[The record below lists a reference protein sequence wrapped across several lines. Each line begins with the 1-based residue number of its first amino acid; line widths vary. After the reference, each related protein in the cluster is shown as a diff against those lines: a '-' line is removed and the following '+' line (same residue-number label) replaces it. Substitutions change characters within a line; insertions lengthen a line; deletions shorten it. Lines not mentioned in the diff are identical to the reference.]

1 MSQKN
6 ETPVLVL
13 SLLITVGLV
22 AGGLWWFTKKSGFD
36 LDKPTS
42 SQSENSASDNSKMPQ
57 SSSEQ
62 LSGSNFASV
71 QSVPTGL
78 FTYGGST
85 SWAPIR
91 LTVDSTIQGAR
102 PEFRLRYVESSSG
115 DVYDG
120 LLYETMRERLRGS
133 GTGIKSLI
141 DGQLTFA
148 QSSRPVEDQELARA
162 KQRGFDLK
170 QIPVAIDGLAIAV
183 NPNLNIP
190 GLTVEQLQSI
200 YTGKTTNWNQ
210 VGGSDI
216 PIKPYSRRLNDGGT
230 VEIFVK
236 DILGG
241 QAFGSNVEFV
251 STTTQA
257 LEKLARSLGGI
268 YYASA
273 PEVVPQCSIKPLP
286 LGRTQKEYIA
296 PYQEPFVSAKE
307 CPRKRNKLNIEAF
320 QSGSYPIT
328 RNLFVVVKQNGQIE
342 QQGGVAYANLLLT
355 EQGQE
360 LITQAGFVK
369 IR

>member
-13 SLLITVGLV
+13 SLLITVGLI
-22 AGGLWWFTKKSGFD
+22 AGGLWWFMKKSGFD
-36 LDKPTS
+36 LGKTTS

-62 LSGSNFASV
+62 PSGSTFASV
-71 QSVPTGL
+71 QNVPTGL
-78 FTYGGST
+78 FRYGGST

-91 LTVDSTIQGAR
+91 LAVDSAIQAAR
-102 PEFRLRYVESSSG
+102 PEFRLRYLEPSSG
-115 DVYDG
+115 N
-120 LLYETMRERLRGS
+120 RGS
-133 GTGIKSLI
+133 GSGLKSLI

-148 QSSRPVEDQELARA
+148 QSSRPIEDQELVRA

-170 QIPVAIDGLAIAV
+170 QIPVAIDGLAVAV

-190 GLTVEQLQSI
+190 GLTVEQLRSI
-200 YTGKTTNWNQ
+200 YKGEISNWKQ
-210 VGGSDI
+210 IGGSDI
-216 PIKPYSRRLNDGGT
+216 PIKAYSRRINDGGT
-230 VEIFVK
+230 VEIFVQ

-257 LEKLARSLGGI
+257 LEKVANSLGGI

-296 PYQEPFVSAKE
+296 PYQEPFVTAKE
-307 CPRKRNKLNIEAF
+307 CPGKRNKLNIEAF
-320 QSGSYPIT
+320 QSGTYPIT

-342 QQGGVAYANLLLT
+342 QQAAVAYANFLLT

>member
-13 SLLITVGLV
+13 SLLITVGLI

-36 LDKPTS
+36 LGKSTD
-42 SQSENSASDNSKMPQ
+42 SQSENSTDDSSKTPQ
-57 SSSEQ
+57 SPSQQ
-62 LSGSNFASV
+62 LSGNNFASV
-71 QSVPTGL
+71 QNVPTGL

-91 LTVDSTIQGAR
+91 LAIDSAIQAAR
-102 PEFRLRYVESSSG
+102 PEFRLRYLEPSSG

-120 LLYETMRERLRGS
+120 LRLRGS
-133 GTGIKSLI
+133 GSGIKSLI

-183 NPNLNIP
+183 NPKLNIP
-190 GLTVEQLQSI
+190 GLTVEQLRSI
-200 YTGKTTNWNQ
+200 YIGKITNWNQ

-216 PIKPYSRRLNDGGT
+216 PIKPYSRRVNDGGT
-230 VEIFVK
+230 VEIFVQ

-251 STTTQA
+251 STTTQG
-257 LEKLARSLGGI
+257 LEKVANTLGGI

-296 PYQEPFVSAKE
+296 PYQEPFVTASL
-307 CPRKRNKLNIEAF
+307 CPGKRNKLNIEAF
-320 QSGSYPIT
+320 QSGTYPIT

-342 QQGGVAYANLLLT
+342 QQAGVAYANLLLT

>member
-13 SLLITVGLV
+13 SLLITVALI
-22 AGGLWWFTKKSGFD
+22 AGGLWWFIKKSGFG
-36 LDKPTS
+36 LGKLTGS
-42 SQSENSASDNSKMPQ
+42 ESENSASDNGKKPQ
-57 SSSEQ
+57 SSSEKP
-62 LSGSNFASV
+62 SGSTFASV
-71 QSVPTGL
+71 QNVPTGL

-91 LTVDSTIQGAR
+91 LAVDSAIQAAR
-102 PEFRLRYVESSSG
+102 PEFRLRYLEPSSG

-120 LLYETMRERLRGS
+120 LHLRGS
-133 GTGIKSLI
+133 GSGLKSLI
-141 DGQLTFA
+141 NGQLTFA
-148 QSSRPVEDQELARA
+148 QSSRPIEDQELARA

-170 QIPVAIDGLAIAV
+170 QIPVAIDGLAVAV

-190 GLTVEQLQSI
+190 GLTVEQLRSI
-200 YTGKTTNWNQ
+200 YKGEITNWKQ
-210 VGGSDI
+210 IGGSDI
-216 PIKPYSRRLNDGGT
+216 PIKAYSRRINDGGT
-230 VEIFVK
+230 VEVFVQ

-241 QAFGSNVEFV
+241 QAFGSNLEFV

-257 LEKLARSLGGI
+257 LEKVANSLGGI

-286 LGRTQKEYIA
+286 LGRTQNEYIA
-296 PYQEPFVSAKE
+296 PYQEPFVTAKE
-307 CPRKRNKLNIEAF
+307 CPGKRNKLNIEAF
-320 QSGSYPIT
+320 QSGTYPIT

-342 QQGGVAYANLLLT
+342 EQAAVAYANFLLT

>member
-13 SLLITVGLV
+13 SLLITVGLI

-36 LDKPTS
+36 LGNTS
-42 SQSENSASDNSKMPQ
+42 SQSEKSADNGRKTPQ
-57 SSSEQ
+57 P
-62 LSGSNFASV
+62 SGNNFASV
-71 QSVPTGL
+71 ENVPTGL

-91 LTVDSTIQGAR
+91 LTVDSAIQAAR
-102 PEFRLRYVESSSG
+102 PEFRVRYLEPNSG

-120 LLYETMRERLRGS
+120 LLYETLRERLRGS
-133 GTGIKSLI
+133 GSGIKSLI

-148 QSSRPVEDQELARA
+148 QSSRPVEDQELTRA

-183 NPNLNIP
+183 NPNLQIP

-200 YTGKTTNWNQ
+200 YTGKITNWNQ

-216 PIKPYSRRLNDGGT
+216 PIKPYSRRVSDGGT
-230 VEIFVK
+230 VEIFVQ

-241 QAFGSNVEFV
+241 QAFGANVEFV

-257 LEKLARSLGGI
+257 LEKVSLSLGGI

-296 PYQEPFVSAKE
+296 PYQEPFVSPKE
-307 CPRKRNKLNIEAF
+307 CPNKRNKLNIEAF
-320 QSGSYPIT
+320 QSGNYPIT

-342 QQGGVAYANLLLT
+342 QQAGVAYANLLLT
-355 EQGQE
+355 QQGQE

>member
-1 MSQKN
+1 M
-6 ETPVLVL
+6 
-13 SLLITVGLV
+13 
-22 AGGLWWFTKKSGFD
+22 
-36 LDKPTS
+36 
-42 SQSENSASDNSKMPQ
+42 
-57 SSSEQ
+57 
-62 LSGSNFASV
+62 
-71 QSVPTGL
+71 
-78 FTYGGST
+78 
-85 SWAPIR
+85 
-91 LTVDSTIQGAR
+91 R
-102 PEFRLRYVESSSG
+102 PEFRLRYLEPSSG
-115 DVYDG
+115 D
-120 LLYETMRERLRGS
+120 RGS
-133 GTGIKSLI
+133 GSGIKSLI

-162 KQRGFDLK
+162 LQRGFDLK

-190 GLTVEQLQSI
+190 GLTVEQLRSI
-200 YTGKTTNWNQ
+200 YTGLLTNWNQ

-216 PIKPYSRRLNDGGT
+216 PIKPYSRRINDGGT
-230 VEIFVK
+230 VEIFVQ

-241 QAFGSNVEFV
+241 QGFGANVEFV

-257 LEKLARSLGGI
+257 LEKVSLSLGGI

-296 PYQEPFVSAKE
+296 PYQEPFVSQKE
-307 CPRKRNKLNIEAF
+307 CPGKRNKLNIEAF

-342 QQGGVAYANLLLT
+342 QQAGVAYANLLLT

-369 IR
+369 IRSSPAIGSRRSCWL